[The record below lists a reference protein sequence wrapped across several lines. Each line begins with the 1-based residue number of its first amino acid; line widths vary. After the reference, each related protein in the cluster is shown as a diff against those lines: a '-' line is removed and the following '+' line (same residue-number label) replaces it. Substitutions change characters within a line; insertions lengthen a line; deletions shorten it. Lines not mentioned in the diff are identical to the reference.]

1 MDNIIRGTT
10 PTIKYTFKTVD
21 PSTITAAYLTITNGA
36 TKLEKELDTA
46 TVDAQNKTIS
56 WKLSQTETLS
66 LGDKVTSMLNWKLPD
81 GTRGASHKAN
91 LFIECNLK
99 EVVI

>member
-21 PSTITAAYLTITNGA
+21 PSSLSVAYLTITNGK
-36 TKLEKELDTA
+36 TKLEKDLTTA
-46 TVDAQNKTIS
+46 TVGEHDIS
-56 WKLSQTETLS
+56 WKLSQEETLA
-66 LGDKVTSMLNWKLPD
+66 LGEKVTAMLNWKLPD